1 MAKILC
7 LSLTIAMVV
16 AEAIAEAQQ
25 AKIFRIGFLTAST
38 AFGNAGFLD
47 AFRQEMGR
55 LGWIEGK
62 SFTAPSNLCGQN
74 PQSAKPADLP
84 VEQATNFEL
93 VINLKT
99 AKQIGVTMPPDVLA
113 RATKIIR

>member
-7 LSLTIAMVV
+7 LSLTIATVV

-38 AFGNAGFLD
+38 AFGAGFLD

-62 SFTAPSNLCGQN
+62 SFTAPSNLCGQD

-84 VEQATNFEL
+84 VDQATNFEL